1 MIRAIHL
8 ENFKCFAEQH
18 LGLRRL
24 TVLSGVNGTGKTSAI
39 QALLLLR
46 QSFRQELLTEEGLA
60 LNGEFVHIGS
70 GRDALYEDAP
80 EETIRFEIELSD
92 GSRGRWQFGYDA
104 EAEVLAV
111 TSENHV
117 GTPTGD
123 PSDIYRSTLFAG
135 TLVYLGAA
143 RIGPQAAFAMEE
155 HAVRRLRSLGALG
168 ENTPHFL
175 SLFGGEAVRAEA
187 LAHPQAHS
195 RDLLSQV
202 EAWLGEISPGARLSV
217 VPFRDLDVVQ
227 LQYSFVAGSDVSN
240 PYRPANVG
248 FGLTYTLPII
258 VAALA
263 LPEGSLLIVENPEA
277 HLHPR
282 GQTRMA
288 ELLARAAI
296 AGVQVIL
303 ETHSDHILNGV
314 RLAVYRQLLDPQAV
328 QLHFFERRVEES
340 RAYCSVTSPE
350 MDADA
355 RIEPWPEGFFDE
367 WDRALE
373 ALLMPRRDES

>member
-1 MIRAIHL
+1 MISEIHL
-8 ENFKCFAEQH
+8 KNFKCFADQRLH
-18 LGLRRL
+18 LRRL

-39 QALLLLR
+39 HALLLLR
-46 QSFRQELLTEEGLA
+46 QSFQQDLLPGEGLA
-60 LNGEFVHIGS
+60 LNGELAHLGA

-80 EETIRFEIELSD
+80 EENIGLGLTFRSGSQASWRFD
-92 GSRGRWQFGYDA
+92 YDA
-104 EAEVLAV
+104 EADVLAV
-111 TSENHV
+111 ASA
-117 GTPTGD
+117 
-123 PSDIYRSTLFAG
+123 SDSPNIYDSALFKG
-135 TLVYLGAA
+135 SFVYLGAA

-155 HAVRRLRSLGALG
+155 HAVRKLRNLGAVG

-175 SLFGGEAVRAEA
+175 SLYGGDPVRHEALTHPRAEA
-187 LAHPQAHS
+187 

-227 LQYSFVAGSDVSN
+227 LRYSFVTGSDVSN

-248 FGLTYTLPII
+248 FGLTYTLPIV

-263 LPEGSLLIVENPEA
+263 SPPGSLLIVENPEA

-282 GQTRMA
+282 GQTRIA

-303 ETHSDHILNGV
+303 ETHSDHILNSI
-314 RLAVYRQLLDPQAV
+314 RLAVYRRLLDPQAV
-328 QLHFFERRVEES
+328 QLHFFERRVSES
-340 RAYCSVTSPE
+340 RASSIVTSPE

-373 ALLMPRRDES
+373 TLLMPRSEES